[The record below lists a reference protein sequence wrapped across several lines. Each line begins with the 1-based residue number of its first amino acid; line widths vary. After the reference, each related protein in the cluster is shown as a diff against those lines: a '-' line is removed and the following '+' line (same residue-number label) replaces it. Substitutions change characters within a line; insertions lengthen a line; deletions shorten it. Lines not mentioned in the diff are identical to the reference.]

1 MLECGQAGAAGRR
14 AARLPCTRITPKMGF
29 RSTPVQQHLEQT
41 QSPEEI
47 PPPPSKERESCSPS
61 QYLRE
66 SKGVRHVADQ
76 DLSELPAEISTLNP
90 IQVGIHP
97 VDPMKEKR

>member
-1 MLECGQAGAAGRR
+1 MLECGQAGAAGRM
-14 AARLPCTRITPKMGF
+14 AARLPNTRITPKMGF
-29 RSTPVQQHLEQT
+29 RSTSVQQHLGQT

-47 PPPPSKERESCSPS
+47 RPIKEGESRSPS

-66 SKGVRHVADQ
+66 SKGVRHVADK

-97 VDPMKEKR
+97 IDPVKEKW

>member
-1 MLECGQAGAAGRR
+1 MGKREQQGAGRQDFRVQESLPKWASEAHLFSSIWSRHR
-14 AARLPCTRITPKMGF
+14 APRKYR
-29 RSTPVQQHLEQT
+29 
-41 QSPEEI
+41 
-47 PPPPSKERESCSPS
+47 PPSKERESRSPS

-97 VDPMKEKR
+97 VDPAKEKK

>member
-1 MLECGQAGAAGRR
+1 MYKNHSQNGLPKHTCSAASGADTEPRGN
-14 AARLPCTRITPKMGF
+14 TP
-29 RSTPVQQHLEQT
+29 S
-41 QSPEEI
+41 
-47 PPPPSKERESCSPS
+47 PPSKERESCSPS

-97 VDPMKEKR
+97 VDPTKEKR